1 MKLIKNKKKRI
12 DPRYFLSE
20 TTHRDLDEN
29 QDPKSLTRQA
39 LELLENG
46 VLFVSNIA
54 AYKNSDDVGRI
65 QGEIDA
71 LQKLNPQQAI
81 EQATE
86 FLKSAVPV
94 AQSSA
99 NQPLQIALNALQ
111 KEVQESQAVYAR
123 LQQMEI
129 NDENSRTNALEAAYN
144 LAVRQ
149 EKRYKN
155 VQDRAT
161 RLRKNI

>member
-1 MKLIKNKKKRI
+1 MKLTKNKKKRI

-71 LQKLNPQQAI
+71 LQKLNPQ
-81 EQATE
+81 QATE